1 MYISV
6 ISARYLEP
14 GRELGEMGE
23 DAGGEAQAPSEVEA
37 GQPRE
42 AGDTGEQA
50 EVSDT
55 RGGEAEV
62 GQPPVP
68 PGGLHQSLAQGV
80 NGLIIEK

>member
-1 MYISV
+1 
-6 ISARYLEP
+6 
-14 GRELGEMGE
+14 MGE

-50 EVSDT
+50 EVRDT

-68 PGGLHQSLAQGV
+68 SGGLHQALV
-80 NGLIIEK
+80 